1 MTDQYQINAEQL
13 RSFLERYERWGSDMK
28 WQPIETAPEDGTEV
42 LVYVWVS
49 LDQKHDMAVAA
60 WRKGMWDMFPADVK
74 GKKRWREFGCPT
86 HWMPLPEPPN
96 A

>member
-1 MTDQYQINAEQL
+1 MNIK
-13 RSFLERYERWGSDMK
+13 DMK

-60 WRKGMWDMFPADVK
+60 WRKGMWDILPIESK
-74 GKKRWREFGCPT
+74 GKKRWREFHDPT
-86 HWMPLPEPPN
+86 HWMPLPGPPN